1 MSAIKYWLWLSA
13 AAVSPKAKAVLI
25 DKYSDAEKAFYAPAG
40 EFETLTGVSKKEA
53 ETLEKRDIS
62 CADRILAACAR
73 QGIRAVTMQDADY
86 PQRLKNIFAPPVV
99 IYLKGRLHSLDDE
112 AAIAVI
118 GTRKASAYGL
128 KMGRKLAYEI
138 VRGGGVVV
146 SLLTSGVDAA
156 AARGALLAGGR
167 CVGVLGTPHEC
178 EAGTLAAEVAARGA
192 LISEYPPGT
201 KPEKHFFRDRNR
213 IAAGLSVGVTVV
225 EAPERSGARLFAET
239 AMEQGREIFAVPGN
253 ADAPN
258 SVGTI
263 AMIKDGAKPV
273 VCGWDVLSEF
283 ESRFGGKLH
292 ELPECELPEEEEAQN
307 ADVPAKKSVD
317 KPKDS
322 DYIDLKKQL
331 EGLNEDQLKI
341 IAVIGKS
348 ASHIDD
354 IIASTGLS
362 TARVLSQLTVLEIKG
377 YVRRDPGRRVALNI
391 AKK

>member
-13 AAVSPKAKAVLI
+13 AAVSPKAKAALI

-53 ETLEKRDIS
+53 ETLEKRDIR

-156 AARGALLAGGR
+156 AARGALLAGGS

-178 EAGTLAAEVAARGA
+178 EAGTLAAEYHRDVERGLPIA
-192 LISEYPPGT
+192 LPRHYFPHDDPTLPP
-201 KPEKHFFRDRNR
+201 RNTWR
-213 IAAGLSVGVTVV
+213 SHAHLLFSNWLNYFVYQATPYDLTSIATVT
-225 EAPERSGARLFAET
+225 E
-239 AMEQGREIFAVPGN
+239 
-253 ADAPN
+253 
-258 SVGTI
+258 
-263 AMIKDGAKPV
+263 
-273 VCGWDVLSEF
+273 
-283 ESRFGGKLH
+283 
-292 ELPECELPEEEEAQN
+292 
-307 ADVPAKKSVD
+307 
-317 KPKDS
+317 
-322 DYIDLKKQL
+322 
-331 EGLNEDQLKI
+331 
-341 IAVIGKS
+341 
-348 ASHIDD
+348 
-354 IIASTGLS
+354 
-362 TARVLSQLTVLEIKG
+362 
-377 YVRRDPGRRVALNI
+377 
-391 AKK
+391 